1 MARINSPAVNTKKT
15 HEGATAAMIN
25 PAQELRR
32 SVMAN
37 MLWEGEFYED
47 GESNAARIAE
57 LIKHVDPENVA
68 AIAVEAR
75 EKMKLRHVP
84 LFLVR
89 ELARGSKKAKLL
101 VADTLAKVIQRPDEL
116 AEFLAIYW
124 KDKKQPLSAQVKKGL
139 ASAFGKFNEY
149 SLAKYNRDNAIK
161 LRDVLFLCHA
171 KPRDAEQ
178 DALWKR
184 LVAGE
189 LATPDTWEVELS
201 AGAGKGKK
209 ESWERLL
216 REEKLGALALLRNLR
231 NMQQADVPTDLIR
244 GALQNIKVDRVLPF
258 RFVSAAVHN
267 PKLEPQLEVAM
278 LKCLSSQEKIPG
290 KTVLIIDV
298 SGSMG
303 GQIGGKSELQ
313 RVDAAAAL
321 AMLVREVCDEVAI
334 YCTAGNDG
342 TRVHQT
348 KLIPSRSGFALRD
361 LVRNAAG
368 DLGGGGIFLKQ
379 CMDFVHASEISADRT
394 IVFTDEQDCD
404 LKCNPE
410 TADAFGKRNYLVNV
424 ASFKNGI
431 GYGKWTHIDGFSEA
445 VIDYIRENE
454 KQLDTKQQ

>member
-1 MARINSPAVNTKKT
+1 MARINSPAINNRKT

-47 GESNAARIAE
+47 GKTNAARIAE
-57 LIKHVDPENVA
+57 LVKHVQPEDVA

-75 EKMKLRHVP
+75 ERMKLRHIP
-84 LFLVR
+84 LLLVR
-89 ELARGSKKAKLL
+89 ELARGSKTAKLL

-116 AEFLAIYW
+116 AEFMAIYW

-139 ASAFGKFNEY
+139 AAAFGKFNEY
-149 SLAKYNRDNAIK
+149 SLAKYNRDNAVK

-171 KPRDAEQ
+171 KPKDAEQ
-178 DALWKR
+178 TELWKK
-184 LVAGE
+184 LVDGT

-201 AGAGKGKK
+201 GKAGEDKKG
-209 ESWERLL
+209 SWERLL
-216 REEKLGALALLRNLR
+216 RDKKLGALALLRNLR
-231 NMQQADVPTDLIR
+231 NMQQANVSLEMIREGLRDV
-244 GALQNIKVDRVLPF
+244 KVDRVLPF
-258 RFVSAAVHN
+258 RFVSAATHN
-267 PKLEPQLEVAM
+267 PKLEPELEKAM
-278 LKCLSSQEKIPG
+278 SKCLSSQEKIPG
-290 KTVLIIDV
+290 KTVLVIDV

-313 RVDAAAAL
+313 RIDAAAAL
-321 AMLVREVCDEVAI
+321 AMLVREVCEEVAV
-334 YCTAGNDG
+334 YCTAGNDSS
-342 TRVHQT
+342 RIHQT
-348 KLIPSRSGFALRD
+348 ALIPARSGFALRD
-361 LVRNAAG
+361 LVRKSSSN
-368 DLGGGGIFLKQ
+368 LGGGGIFLKQ
-379 CMDFVHASEISADRT
+379 CMDFVHAAEISADRT

-410 TADAFGKRNYLVNV
+410 TADAFGKQNYLINV

-454 KQLDTKQQ
+454 KVLDNLQ